1 MIRYL
6 LATMF
11 IFSFVSTT
19 ITARTEPYE
28 VRETVLQKVE
38 QQYGF
43 YARKRVEAMNALFI
57 HIDNYSDKQKL
68 QEINDF
74 FNRSAFVSDQN
85 NWGVK
90 DYWAR
95 PLEFL
100 GRDRGDCEDFVIA
113 KYFALKKAGLSSEK
127 LYFTYVKSLTL
138 GQAHMVLSYYQQ
150 PDALPLVLDN
160 LNHKILT
167 ADLRKDLLYIYSFN
181 SDALYLSKQKRLG
194 RIAPSGIKKHKEWE
208 KFLGSIDELPL

>member
-1 MIRYL
+1 
-6 LATMF
+6 MF